1 LTVPTD
7 GFTQVEP
14 ERAESLEAVRSVLAD
29 VLDREGGWAELAEA
43 GLLGLAV
50 PAAYGGEGLG
60 LPEVAVLLRETGA
73 RATHLPVWET
83 LCCGALTLAA
93 HGTDAQQ
100 GLLRDVASG
109 DRLLTPAVRELAP
122 TTYADGTVT
131 GRKLAVTYAA
141 DASHLLVTARQGD
154 EQVVALVN
162 VGDPGVTLL
171 ESGSSARLTTH
182 TVVLD
187 SVAAEIVEE
196 AAPTLTALWTAGLAL
211 TAAGLVAGA
220 RDLTAEYVK
229 GRTQFGRSLAE
240 FQAVAMQVADVY
252 ISSRTLDLA
261 ADNAAWRLDQGL
273 PANDDLAVAAYWT
286 CTEGPSALR
295 TCHHLHGGM
304 GVDETYPLHHYFSWV
319 TDITHLL
326 DVRAEAVPVEDPTTK
341 NLELS
346 QGQRAFKAEI
356 RDYFSGLSGQY
367 DERELARDRHGESY
381 QRIVRQMGEDGW
393 MGVGWPKEYGG
404 HGLGEIEQTIFA
416 NEAQYADVHLPAVTL
431 QTVGPTLIR
440 YGSEKQKDLF
450 LKRILAGDVHFA
462 IGYSEPDAGTDLA
475 SLRTTARRDGDHY
488 VVNGQKLWT
497 TGGHQA
503 DYVWLAVRTDPDA
516 PKHQGIS
523 ILIVDT
529 TDPGYSWTPIITADG
544 SHHVNATYYNDVRV
558 PVDMLVGGENQGW
571 KLITTQLNHER
582 VMLGP
587 AGRIEG
593 LRDRV
598 AEWATKTGVAD
609 RSDVVQ
615 LLGQTTAVFRVNE
628 LLNWE
633 VARSAEVAKDGQ
645 GISVGDASASKV
657 FAADQVQH
665 LLDELTR
672 VVHRYGDPSDQE
684 TGTLMEYLDGQ
695 KKRNLVLTFGGGVQE
710 VQRELIAMFGL
721 GLPRVPR

>member
-1 LTVPTD
+1 M
-7 GFTQVEP
+7 
-14 ERAESLEAVRSVLAD
+14 
-29 VLDREGGWAELAEA
+29 
-43 GLLGLAV
+43 
-50 PAAYGGEGLG
+50 
-60 LPEVAVLLRETGA
+60 
-73 RATHLPVWET
+73 
-83 LCCGALTLAA
+83 
-93 HGTDAQQ
+93 HGDQ
-100 GLLRDVASG
+100 
-109 DRLLTPAVRELAP
+109 P
-122 TTYADGTVT
+122 
-131 GRKLAVTYAA
+131 
-141 DASHLLVTARQGD
+141 
-154 EQVVALVN
+154 VVALVD
-162 VGDPGVTLL
+162 VSDPGVTLL
-171 ESGSSARLTTH
+171 ESGSSARITTH

-187 SVAAEIVEE
+187 GAEAELLGDGAAQ
-196 AAPTLTALWTAGLAL
+196 ALAERYVAGLCL
-211 TAAGLVAGA
+211 TAAGVVAGA
-220 RDLTAEYVK
+220 RDLTAAYIK

-240 FQAVAMQVADVY
+240 FQAVAMQIADVY

-261 ADNAAWRLDQGL
+261 AENVAWRLDQGL
-273 PANDDLAVAAYWT
+273 DVSDDLAVAAYWT
-286 CTEGPSALR
+286 CTEGPPALR

-319 TDITHLL
+319 TDLTHLL

-346 QGQRAFKAEI
+346 QAQRAFKAEM
-356 RDYFSGLSGQY
+356 RDYFSGLASHN
-367 DERELARDRHGESY
+367 EHREMGLDRHGDVY
-381 QRIVRQMGEDGW
+381 QRVVRQMGEDGK

-431 QTVGPTLIR
+431 QTVGPTLIK

-475 SLRTTARRDGDHY
+475 SLRTSARKDGDHY

-516 PKHQGIS
+516 PKHKGIS

-529 TDPGYSWTPIITADG
+529 TRPRLLTHAD
-544 SHHVNATYYNDVRV
+544 HHRRRLAPRQRDLLQRR
-558 PVDMLVGGENQGW
+558 PRPRR
-571 KLITTQLNHER
+571 H
-582 VMLGP
+582 
-587 AGRIEG
+587 AGRRGEPG
-593 LRDRV
+593 LEADHHPAQPRAGHARPGRPDRGAARPRRRV
-598 AEWATKTGVAD
+598 GDQGRRRRPRRTCVE
-609 RSDVVQ
+609 
-615 LLGQTTAVFRVNE
+615 LLGQVTAVFRVNE

-633 VARSAEVAKDGQ
+633 VARAAAVGE
-645 GISVGDASASKV
+645 ISVGDASSSKV

-672 VVHRYGDPSDQE
+672 VVHRYGDPSDEE